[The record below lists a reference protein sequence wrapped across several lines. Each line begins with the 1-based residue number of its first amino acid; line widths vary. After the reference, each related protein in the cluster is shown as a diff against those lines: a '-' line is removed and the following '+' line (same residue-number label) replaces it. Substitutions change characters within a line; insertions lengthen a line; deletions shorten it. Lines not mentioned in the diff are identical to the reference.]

1 MSIRLIASDM
11 DGTLLDPYTNISQA
25 NIDAIHRLSAYGV
38 EFLICSGRDLHDAKG
53 MIESCGISCGYICLS
68 GAVIYDQNGTQ
79 MANLPLNSQNLKDI
93 SHVFGEFG
101 APMDILTSRGRYSTA
116 DPEKKLLEFY
126 GFLNG
131 RAPFQGEIPDEIQAA
146 ARERMD
152 SMTFIRDLSE
162 IPAPT
167 DIYKICGNDLDCDL
181 VIRMKQAFGDYP
193 DLAAASSFPNNI
205 ELTNTA
211 AQKGSALKNYA
222 AAKGISLEDVMV
234 LGDSDNDIS
243 MFTPEFG
250 WTVAMANSMDCIR
263 ERAKYIT
270 KSNAEDGV
278 AWAIRKYVF
287 KEDLSSPINNHD

>member
-1 MSIRLIASDM
+1 
-11 DGTLLDPYTNISQA
+11 
-25 NIDAIHRLSAYGV
+25 
-38 EFLICSGRDLHDAKG
+38 

-152 SMTFIRDLSE
+152 SMTFIRELSE
-162 IPAPT
+162 IPAAT

-287 KEDLSSPINNHD
+287 GEDLSSPINRD

>member
-1 MSIRLIASDM
+1 MF
-11 DGTLLDPYTNISQA
+11 
-25 NIDAIHRLSAYGV
+25 
-38 EFLICSGRDLHDAKG
+38 EFLIKKLKAHPRKIVFTEGTDPRILEASARL
-53 MIESCGISCGYICLS
+53 LS
-68 GAVIYDQNGTQ
+68 GTFLTPVLVG
-79 MANLPLNSQNLKDI
+79 NL
-93 SHVFGEFG
+93 
-101 APMDILTSRGRYSTA
+101 
-116 DPEKKLLEFY
+116 
-126 GFLNG
+126 
-131 RAPFQGEIPDEIQAA
+131 DEIQAA

-162 IPAPT
+162 IPGAT
-167 DIYKICGNDLDCDL
+167 DIYKICGNDLDCNL

-211 AQKGSALKNYA
+211 AQKGSALKTYA

-287 KEDLSSPINNHD
+287 GEDLSSPINRD

>member
-25 NIDAIHRLSAYGV
+25 NIDAIHRLSDYGV
-38 EFLICSGRDLHDAKG
+38 EFLICSGRDFHDAKG

-287 KEDLSSPINNHD
+287 GEDLSSPINRD

>member
-25 NIDAIHRLSAYGV
+25 NIDAIHRLSDYDV
-38 EFLICSGRDLHDAKG
+38 EFLICSGRDHHDAKG
-53 MIESCGISCGYICLS
+53 MMDSCGITCGYICLS
-68 GAVIYDQNGTQ
+68 GAVIYDQAGTQ
-79 MANLPLNSQNLKDI
+79 MANLPLNKQNLKDI

-101 APMDILTSRGRYSTA
+101 AAMDVLTSHGRYSTA
-116 DPEKKLLEFY
+116 DPERKILELY
-126 GFLNG
+126 DFLNG
-131 RAPFQGEIPDEIQAA
+131 RAPFSGEIPDEIRAA
-146 ARERMD
+146 AKERMD
-152 SMTFIRDLSE
+152 TMTFVRDLGE
-162 IPAPT
+162 IPADA

-181 VIRMKQAFGDYP
+181 VIRMKEAFTNYP

-211 AQKGSALKNYA
+211 AQKGNALKTYA
-222 AAKGISLEDVMV
+222 VAKGISLDDVMV

-250 WTVAMANSMDCIR
+250 WTVAMDNSMDCIR
-263 ERAKYIT
+263 KRAKYVT

-287 KEDLSSPINNHD
+287 GEEEGNL